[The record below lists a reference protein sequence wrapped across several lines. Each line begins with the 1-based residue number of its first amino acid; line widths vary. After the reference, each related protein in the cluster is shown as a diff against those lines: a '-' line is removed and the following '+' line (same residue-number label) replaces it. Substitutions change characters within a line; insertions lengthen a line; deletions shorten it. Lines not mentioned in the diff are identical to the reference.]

1 MKLEKYSGYNVTLY
15 TTLSVEECRRR
26 LRAEFPHPR
35 RIPNQA
41 ASDKNLSGGAVGN
54 QFVIR
59 LWRVQ
64 LERTVLRGDALVEGR
79 AFTVRLFPSDG
90 GTRIA
95 GSYGYERGAGMLLG
109 SIVLLCLAL
118 VAGVLLLVLGIISVV
133 QGGDGAWL
141 LGVGVLLLAGA
152 AAFLVYS
159 DDRQF
164 LRERDY
170 IVRYLERV
178 LEARKSDP

>member
-1 MKLEKYSGYNVTLY
+1 MKLEKYTGYNVTLY
-15 TTLSVEECRRR
+15 TALSVRECRRR
-26 LRAEFPHPR
+26 LQAEFSYPR
-35 RIPNQA
+35 RMPNQA
-41 ASDKNLSGGAVGN
+41 ASDKNLSGGSVG
-54 QFVIR
+54 QGFVIR

-64 LERTVLRGDALVEGR
+64 LERTVLWGDALVEGR

-95 GSYGYERGAGMLLG
+95 GSYGYEHGAGMLLG
-109 SIVLLCLAL
+109 SIVMLCLAL
-118 VAGVLLLVLGIISVV
+118 VAGVLLLILGIISVV
-133 QGGDGAWL
+133 QGGGGTWL
-141 LGVGVLLLAGA
+141 LGVGVLILAGV
-152 AAFLVYS
+152 AAFLTYS

-178 LEARKSDP
+178 LEARKSDS